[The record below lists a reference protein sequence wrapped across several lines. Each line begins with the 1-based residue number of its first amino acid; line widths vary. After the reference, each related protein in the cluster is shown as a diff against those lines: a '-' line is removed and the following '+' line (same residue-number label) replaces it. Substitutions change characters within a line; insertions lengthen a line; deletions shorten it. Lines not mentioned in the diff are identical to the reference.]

1 MGVKMKKQQLGFSVV
16 EGLLI
21 TIIIGILG
29 GVGWYVWQRQK
40 QVDTTYLQ
48 TANSSV
54 SPKTKNKGVATN
66 QATSANG
73 LPNSEDVNY
82 NPAIVITSASDVT
95 KLENSTQAFKDFVAE
110 QINTLSA
117 SEGANACTKPTL
129 TISKII
135 KQKYSLG
142 DVTACN
148 SDSQLWVFTGNKWQK
163 VDEQTKFSCS
173 IINKY
178 SVPKTLISKC
188 VDSQSQYIDN
198 STS

>member
-1 MGVKMKKQQLGFSVV
+1 MKKPQLGFSAV

-21 TIIIGILG
+21 TIIIAILG
-29 GVGWYVWQRQK
+29 GVGWYVWNTQK
-40 QVDTTYLQ
+40 QVDKTYSQ

-54 SPKTKNKGVATN
+54 SPNIKTKSVATN
-66 QATSANG
+66 PVTPANG
-73 LPNSEDVNY
+73 SPISEDVNY
-82 NPAIVITSASDVT
+82 NPAIVITSASDVS

-142 DVTACN
+142 DVAACN
-148 SDSQLWVFTGNKWQK
+148 GDSQLWVFTGNKWQK

-188 VDSQSQYIDN
+188 FDSRSQYIDN
-198 STS
+198 SNS

>member
-1 MGVKMKKQQLGFSVV
+1 MKKPQLGFSAV

-21 TIIIGILG
+21 TIIIAILG
-29 GVGWYVWQRQK
+29 GVGWYVWNTQK
-40 QVDTTYLQ
+40 QVDKTYSQ

-54 SPKTKNKGVATN
+54 SPNIKTKSVATN
-66 QATSANG
+66 PVTPANG
-73 LPNSEDVNY
+73 SPISEDVNY
-82 NPAIVITSASDVT
+82 NPAIVITSASDVS

-148 SDSQLWVFTGNKWQK
+148 DDSQLWVFTGNKWQK
-163 VDEQTKFSCS
+163 IDEQTKFSCS

-188 VDSQSQYIDN
+188 FDSRSQYIDN
-198 STS
+198 SNS